1 MLPIRQLP
9 DNPSEAVA
17 SLIMN
22 QASIAVHDELGDILA
37 NAVRDFEPEVVIGLP
52 TLGLTVANVVARR
65 LGKGIPVFL
74 WPMFSCLLI
83 N

>member
-17 SLIMN
+17 SLILN

-65 LGKGIPVFL
+65 LGKGISVFL